1 MEQKTIQINIEDD
14 NGIQSFVVYRVRYKI
29 RNNDKWYSWL
39 SYLNRKNAS
48 RAVDNLE
55 SLPYVKFA
63 CIDKDYVFI

>member
-14 NGIQSFVVYRVRYKI
+14 KGCQSFVVYRVRYKI
-29 RNNDKWYSWL
+29 RHNDKWYSWL
-39 SYLNRKNAS
+39 SYLDRTKAS

-63 CIDKDYVFI
+63 SIDKDYVFI